1 MSIESQNSSTH
12 IVSEKT
18 GRNVFSASG
27 HRLLFFRCVLFGKR
41 RNFCSLKR
49 TFLRHTIKT
58 IKKRKREKEVCF
70 LAENKIAKETTGKS
84 SKAKNTKAKT
94 ATKADAVKAAVKTA
108 AKTAAKTAE
117 KTAAKP
123 AAKTAA
129 KLRARSKAKAKPKM
143 NLKVIALGGLEE
155 IGKNMTVL
163 EYGDDIIIIDCG
175 LAFPEDDML
184 GIDLVIPDVTYLT
197 KNMEK
202 IRGIVLTHGHEDHI
216 GALPYILKQINVPVF
231 GTLLTLGLLEN
242 KLREHK
248 MLDSTTRHTVV
259 PGEKVKL
266 GQMVV
271 EFIHTNHSIA
281 DAVALAI
288 HTPVGVVVHTGDF
301 KVDYTPIDGDIIDL
315 QRFAALGK
323 EGVLLLMS
331 DSTNAERK
339 GFTMSEKNVG
349 KVFEKIFEET
359 PKNRIMVATFSSNIH
374 RIQQVINAAY
384 MYGRKVAI
392 IGRSMVNAVKT
403 ASELD
408 YLWVPPR
415 TLIDINETKNYRD
428 DQLVII
434 TTGSQGETMSA
445 LSRIASGEH
454 KQISVKPDDKIIISA
469 SAIPGNEKSV
479 FRVVNELLKKGA
491 KVVYGDIEDIHVSG
505 HARQEELKLMLAL
518 TKPKFF
524 MPVHGEFMHLSCH
537 RDLAISMGMDKNDI
551 FVMKLGEVLE
561 VNKNEAKVTG
571 NVPVGQIMVD
581 GLGVGDVGNIVLRDR
596 KHLSQDG
603 LMVVVVSMDREMG
616 TIVSGP
622 DIISRG
628 FVYVREAENLMDEAR
643 AVVLE
648 ALLKCEEKNIT
659 SWNYIKGVIKDTL
672 KNYIWQ
678 KTKRSPM
685 ILPIIMEV

>member
-1 MSIESQNSSTH
+1 MAN
-12 IVSEKT
+12 
-18 GRNVFSASG
+18 R
-27 HRLLFFRCVLFGKR
+27 
-41 RNFCSLKR
+41 
-49 TFLRHTIKT
+49 
-58 IKKRKREKEVCF
+58 
-70 LAENKIAKETTGKS
+70 
-84 SKAKNTKAKT
+84 
-94 ATKADAVKAAVKTA
+94 
-108 AKTAAKTAE
+108 
-117 KTAAKP
+117 
-123 AAKTAA
+123 
-129 KLRARSKAKAKPKM
+129 RSKPKTR
-143 NLKVIALGGLEE
+143 LKVIALGGLEE

-163 EYGDDIIIIDCG
+163 EYGNDIIIIDCG

-184 GIDLVIPDVTYLT
+184 GIDLVIPDITYLA
-197 KNMEK
+197 KNVEK

-216 GALPYILKQINVPVF
+216 GALPYVLKQLKVPVF

-248 MLDSTTRHTVV
+248 MLDKTTLHTVV

-266 GQMVV
+266 GEMVV

-281 DAVALAI
+281 DSVALAI
-288 HTPVGVVVHTGDF
+288 QTPVGMVIHTGDF

-315 QRFAALGK
+315 QRFAELGSQ
-323 EGVLLLMS
+323 GVLLLMS

-349 KVFEKIFEET
+349 KVFERIFEET
-359 PKNRIMVATFSSNIH
+359 PRNRIMVATFSSNIH
-374 RIQQVINAAY
+374 RIQQIINAAY

-415 TLIDINETKNYRD
+415 TLIDINEIKNYRD
-428 DQLVII
+428 EQLVII

-445 LSRIASGEH
+445 LSRIANSEH
-454 KQISVKPDDKIIISA
+454 KQVSVKPDDKIIISS
-469 SAIPGNEKSV
+469 SAIPGNEKNV
-479 FRVVNELLKKGA
+479 IRVVNELLKKGA
-491 KVVYGDIEDIHVSG
+491 DVVYGGIEDIHVSG

-524 MPVHGEFMHLSCH
+524 MPVHGEYMHLSSH
-537 RDLAISMGMDKNDI
+537 RDLAISMGMDKKNI
-551 FVMKLGEVLE
+551 FVNKLGDVLE
-561 VNKNEAKVTG
+561 LSKNEAKVTG
-571 NVPVGQIMVD
+571 TVPTGQVMVD

-596 KHLSQDG
+596 KHLSEDG
-603 LMVVVVSMDREMG
+603 LMVVVVSMEEETG
-616 TIVSGP
+616 QIVAGP

-628 FVYVREAENLMDEAR
+628 FVYVRESEGLMDGAR
-643 AVVLE
+643 EVVMK
-648 ALLKCEEKNIT
+648 ALQECEEKNIT
-659 SWNYIKGVIKDTL
+659 SWNYIKNLIKDTL

>member
-1 MSIESQNSSTH
+1 MAN
-12 IVSEKT
+12 
-18 GRNVFSASG
+18 R
-27 HRLLFFRCVLFGKR
+27 
-41 RNFCSLKR
+41 
-49 TFLRHTIKT
+49 
-58 IKKRKREKEVCF
+58 
-70 LAENKIAKETTGKS
+70 
-84 SKAKNTKAKT
+84 
-94 ATKADAVKAAVKTA
+94 
-108 AKTAAKTAE
+108 
-117 KTAAKP
+117 
-123 AAKTAA
+123 
-129 KLRARSKAKAKPKM
+129 RSKPKTR
-143 NLKVIALGGLEE
+143 LKVIALGGLEE

-163 EYGDDIIIIDCG
+163 EYGNDIIIIDCG

-184 GIDLVIPDVTYLT
+184 GIDLVIPDITYLA
-197 KNMEK
+197 KNVEK

-216 GALPYILKQINVPVF
+216 GALPYVLKQLKVPVF

-248 MLDSTTRHTVV
+248 MLDKTTLHTVV

-266 GQMVV
+266 GEMVV

-281 DAVALAI
+281 DSVALAI
-288 HTPVGVVVHTGDF
+288 QTPVGMVIHTGDF

-315 QRFAALGK
+315 QRFAELGSQ
-323 EGVLLLMS
+323 GVLLLMS

-349 KVFEKIFEET
+349 KVFERIFEET
-359 PKNRIMVATFSSNIH
+359 PRNRIMVATFSSNIH
-374 RIQQVINAAY
+374 RIQQIINAAY

-415 TLIDINETKNYRD
+415 TLIDINEIKNYRD
-428 DQLVII
+428 EQLVII

-445 LSRIASGEH
+445 LSRIANSEH
-454 KQISVKPDDKIIISA
+454 KQVSVKPDDKIIISA
-469 SAIPGNEKSV
+469 SAIPGNEKNV
-479 FRVVNELLKKGA
+479 IRVVNELLKKGA
-491 KVVYGDIEDIHVSG
+491 DVVYGGIEDIHVSG

-524 MPVHGEFMHLSCH
+524 MPVHGEYMHLSSH
-537 RDLAISMGMDKNDI
+537 RDLAISMGMDKKNI
-551 FVMKLGEVLE
+551 FVNKLGDVLE
-561 VNKNEAKVTG
+561 VSKNEAKVTG
-571 NVPVGQIMVD
+571 TVPTGQVMVD
-581 GLGVGDVGNIVLRDR
+581 GLGDGDVGNIVLRDR
-596 KHLSQDG
+596 KHLSEDG
-603 LMVVVVSMDREMG
+603 LMVVVVSMEEETG
-616 TIVSGP
+616 QIVAGP

-628 FVYVREAENLMDEAR
+628 FVYVRESEGLMDGAR
-643 AVVLE
+643 EVVVK
-648 ALLKCEEKNIT
+648 ALQECEEKNIT
-659 SWNYIKGVIKDTL
+659 SWNYIKNLIKDTL

>member
-1 MSIESQNSSTH
+1 MAN
-12 IVSEKT
+12 
-18 GRNVFSASG
+18 R
-27 HRLLFFRCVLFGKR
+27 
-41 RNFCSLKR
+41 
-49 TFLRHTIKT
+49 
-58 IKKRKREKEVCF
+58 
-70 LAENKIAKETTGKS
+70 
-84 SKAKNTKAKT
+84 
-94 ATKADAVKAAVKTA
+94 
-108 AKTAAKTAE
+108 
-117 KTAAKP
+117 
-123 AAKTAA
+123 
-129 KLRARSKAKAKPKM
+129 RSKPKTR
-143 NLKVIALGGLEE
+143 LKVIALGGLEE

-163 EYGDDIIIIDCG
+163 EYGNDIIIIDCG

-184 GIDLVIPDVTYLT
+184 GIDLVIPDITYLA
-197 KNMEK
+197 KNVEK

-216 GALPYILKQINVPVF
+216 GALPYVLRQLKVPVF

-248 MLDSTTRHTVV
+248 MLDKTTLHTVV

-266 GQMVV
+266 GEMVV

-281 DAVALAI
+281 DSVALAI
-288 HTPVGVVVHTGDF
+288 QTPVGMVIHTGDF

-315 QRFAALGK
+315 QRFAELGSQ
-323 EGVLLLMS
+323 GVLLLMS

-349 KVFEKIFEET
+349 KVFERIFEET
-359 PKNRIMVATFSSNIH
+359 PRNRIMVATFSSNIH
-374 RIQQVINAAY
+374 RIQQIINAAY

-415 TLIDINETKNYRD
+415 TLIDINEIKNYRD
-428 DQLVII
+428 EQLVII

-445 LSRIASGEH
+445 LSRIANSEH
-454 KQISVKPDDKIIISA
+454 KQVSVKPDDKIIISA
-469 SAIPGNEKSV
+469 SAIPGNEKNV
-479 FRVVNELLKKGA
+479 IRVVNELLKKGA
-491 KVVYGDIEDIHVSG
+491 DVVYGGIEDIHVSG

-524 MPVHGEFMHLSCH
+524 MPVHGEYMHLSSH
-537 RDLAISMGMDKNDI
+537 RDLAISMGMDKKNI
-551 FVMKLGEVLE
+551 FVNKLGDVLE
-561 VNKNEAKVTG
+561 LSKNEAKVTG
-571 NVPVGQIMVD
+571 TVPTGQVMVD

-596 KHLSQDG
+596 KHLSEDG
-603 LMVVVVSMDREMG
+603 LMVVVVSMEEETG
-616 TIVSGP
+616 QIVAGP

-628 FVYVREAENLMDEAR
+628 FVYVRESEGLMDGAR
-643 AVVLE
+643 EVVMK
-648 ALLKCEEKNIT
+648 ALQECEEKNIT
-659 SWNYIKGVIKDTL
+659 SWNYIKNLIKDTL

>member
-1 MSIESQNSSTH
+1 M
-12 IVSEKT
+12 
-18 GRNVFSASG
+18 
-27 HRLLFFRCVLFGKR
+27 
-41 RNFCSLKR
+41 
-49 TFLRHTIKT
+49 
-58 IKKRKREKEVCF
+58 
-70 LAENKIAKETTGKS
+70 AENKIAKETTGKS
-84 SKAKNTKAKT
+84 SKAKNTKAKAT
-94 ATKADAVKAAVKTA
+94 TKADAVKAAVKMA

>member
-1 MSIESQNSSTH
+1 MAN
-12 IVSEKT
+12 
-18 GRNVFSASG
+18 R
-27 HRLLFFRCVLFGKR
+27 
-41 RNFCSLKR
+41 
-49 TFLRHTIKT
+49 
-58 IKKRKREKEVCF
+58 
-70 LAENKIAKETTGKS
+70 
-84 SKAKNTKAKT
+84 
-94 ATKADAVKAAVKTA
+94 
-108 AKTAAKTAE
+108 
-117 KTAAKP
+117 
-123 AAKTAA
+123 
-129 KLRARSKAKAKPKM
+129 RSKPKTR
-143 NLKVIALGGLEE
+143 LKVIALGGLEE

-163 EYGDDIIIIDCG
+163 EYGNDIIIIDCG

-184 GIDLVIPDVTYLT
+184 GIDLVIPDITYLA
-197 KNMEK
+197 KNVEK

-216 GALPYILKQINVPVF
+216 GALPYVLKQLKVPVF

-248 MLDSTTRHTVV
+248 MLDKTTLHTVV

-266 GQMVV
+266 GEMVV

-281 DAVALAI
+281 DSVALAI
-288 HTPVGVVVHTGDF
+288 QTPVGMVIHTGDF

-315 QRFAALGK
+315 QRFAELGSQ
-323 EGVLLLMS
+323 GVLLLMS

-349 KVFEKIFEET
+349 KVFERIFEET
-359 PKNRIMVATFSSNIH
+359 PRNRIMVATFSSNIH
-374 RIQQVINAAY
+374 RIQQIINAAY

-415 TLIDINETKNYRD
+415 TLIDINEIKNYRD
-428 DQLVII
+428 EQLVII
-434 TTGSQGETMSA
+434 PTGSQGETMSA
-445 LSRIASGEH
+445 LSRIANSEH
-454 KQISVKPDDKIIISA
+454 KQVSVKPDDKIIISA
-469 SAIPGNEKSV
+469 SAIPGNEKNV
-479 FRVVNELLKKGA
+479 IRVVNELLKKGA
-491 KVVYGDIEDIHVSG
+491 DVVYGGIEDIHVSG

-524 MPVHGEFMHLSCH
+524 MPVHGEYMHLSSH
-537 RDLAISMGMDKNDI
+537 RDLAISMGMDKKNI
-551 FVMKLGEVLE
+551 FVNKLGDVLE
-561 VNKNEAKVTG
+561 LSKNEAKVTG
-571 NVPVGQIMVD
+571 TVPTGQVMVD

-596 KHLSQDG
+596 KHLSEDG
-603 LMVVVVSMDREMG
+603 LMVVVVSMEEETG
-616 TIVSGP
+616 QIVAGP

-628 FVYVREAENLMDEAR
+628 FVYVRESEGLMDGAR
-643 AVVLE
+643 EVVVK
-648 ALLKCEEKNIT
+648 ALQECEEKNIT
-659 SWNYIKGVIKDTL
+659 SWNYIKNLIKDTL

>member
-1 MSIESQNSSTH
+1 MAN
-12 IVSEKT
+12 
-18 GRNVFSASG
+18 R
-27 HRLLFFRCVLFGKR
+27 
-41 RNFCSLKR
+41 
-49 TFLRHTIKT
+49 
-58 IKKRKREKEVCF
+58 
-70 LAENKIAKETTGKS
+70 
-84 SKAKNTKAKT
+84 
-94 ATKADAVKAAVKTA
+94 
-108 AKTAAKTAE
+108 
-117 KTAAKP
+117 
-123 AAKTAA
+123 
-129 KLRARSKAKAKPKM
+129 RSKPKTR
-143 NLKVIALGGLEE
+143 LKVIALGGLEE

-163 EYGDDIIIIDCG
+163 EYGNDIIIIDCG

-184 GIDLVIPDVTYLT
+184 GIDLVIPDITYLA
-197 KNMEK
+197 KNVEK

-216 GALPYILKQINVPVF
+216 GALPYVLKQLKVPVF

-248 MLDSTTRHTVV
+248 MLDKTTLHTVV

-266 GQMVV
+266 GEMVV

-281 DAVALAI
+281 DSVALAI
-288 HTPVGVVVHTGDF
+288 QTPVGMVIHTGDF

-315 QRFAALGK
+315 QRFAELGSQ
-323 EGVLLLMS
+323 GVLLLMS

-349 KVFEKIFEET
+349 KVFERIFEET
-359 PKNRIMVATFSSNIH
+359 PRNRIMVATFSSNIH
-374 RIQQVINAAY
+374 RIQQIINAAY

-415 TLIDINETKNYRD
+415 TLIDINEIKNYRD
-428 DQLVII
+428 EQLVII

-445 LSRIASGEH
+445 LSRIANSEH
-454 KQISVKPDDKIIISA
+454 KQVSVKPDDKIIISA
-469 SAIPGNEKSV
+469 SAIPGNEKNV
-479 FRVVNELLKKGA
+479 IRVVNELLKKGA
-491 KVVYGDIEDIHVSG
+491 DVVYGGIEDIHVSG

-524 MPVHGEFMHLSCH
+524 MPVHGEYMHLSSH
-537 RDLAISMGMDKNDI
+537 RDLAISMGMDKKNI
-551 FVMKLGEVLE
+551 FVNKLGDVLE
-561 VNKNEAKVTG
+561 LSKNEAKVTG
-571 NVPVGQIMVD
+571 TVPTGQVMVD

-596 KHLSQDG
+596 KHLSEDG
-603 LMVVVVSMDREMG
+603 LMVVVVSMEEETG
-616 TIVSGP
+616 QIVAGA

-628 FVYVREAENLMDEAR
+628 FVYVRESEGLMDGAR
-643 AVVLE
+643 EVVMK
-648 ALLKCEEKNIT
+648 ALQECEEKNIT
-659 SWNYIKGVIKDTL
+659 SWNYIKNLIKDTL